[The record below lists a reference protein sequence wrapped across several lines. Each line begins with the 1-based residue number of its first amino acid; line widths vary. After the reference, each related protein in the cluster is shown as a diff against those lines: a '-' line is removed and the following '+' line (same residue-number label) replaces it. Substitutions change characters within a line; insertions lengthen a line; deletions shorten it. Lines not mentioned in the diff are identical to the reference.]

1 MKFRA
6 LRADEIDCRIQ
17 SLSENKNGVGAVV
30 LLYKDARV
38 DMNILD
44 ETVGTMNWKRSHE
57 LIGDRLYCTISIR
70 DENGEWVSKQDVGTE
85 SNTEKEKGQASDSF
99 KRAGFNWGI
108 GRELY
113 SAPFIYIKLSN
124 DEFFKD
130 KNGKLK
136 TYSKFKVF
144 DIEYDENKNI
154 TLLVIGDN
162 NDARFVYDEK
172 SVYGP
177 NKRRDL
183 RNKPTDHRE
192 KTIYNQS
199 QRREPKSKP
208 TDQNAQSN
216 TESAVNTMLINEIV
230 QLANASGIDA
240 NKLSDYVKTTFNKPN
255 CKALD
260 THELNQVKSWVSSL

>member
-44 ETVGTMNWKRSHE
+44 ETVGAMNWKRSHE

-154 TLLVIGDN
+154 SLLVIGDN
-162 NDARFVYDEK
+162 NDERFFYEK
-172 SVYGP
+172 
-177 NKRRDL
+177 
-183 RNKPTDHRE
+183 
-192 KTIYNQS
+192 KTIYKQK
-199 QRREPKSKP
+199 QRREPQNKP
-208 TDQNAQSN
+208 EPLNAQIN

-230 QLANASGIDA
+230 QLANASGIDT
-240 NKLSDYVKTTFNKPN
+240 NKLSYYVKTTFNKPN

>member
-44 ETVGTMNWKRSHE
+44 ETVGAMNWKRSHE

-70 DENGEWVSKQDVGTE
+70 DENNEWVSKQDVGTE

-154 TLLVIGDN
+154 ILLVIGDN
-162 NDARFVYDEK
+162 NDERFVYGK
-172 SVYGP
+172 
-177 NKRRDL
+177 
-183 RNKPTDHRE
+183 
-192 KTIYNQS
+192 KTIYNQK
-199 QRREPKSKP
+199 QRRESQNKVAM
-208 TDQNAQSN
+208 NAQIN
-216 TESAVNTMLINEIV
+216 TESAVNTILINEIV
-230 QLANASGIDA
+230 QLSNAIGIDS
-240 NKLSDYVKTTFNKPN
+240 NKLSNYVKTTFNKPN

>member
-44 ETVGTMNWKRSHE
+44 ETVGALNWKRSHE

-70 DENGEWVSKQDVGTE
+70 DENNGWVSKQDVGTE
-85 SNTEKEKGQASDSF
+85 SNAEKEKGQASDSF

-113 SAPFIYIKLSN
+113 SAPFIYIKLRN
-124 DEFFKD
+124 DEVFKD

-154 TLLVIGDN
+154 SLLVIGC
-162 NDARFVYDEK
+162 NDDERFF
-172 SVYGP
+172 YG
-177 NKRRDL
+177 K
-183 RNKPTDHRE
+183 KA
-192 KTIYNQS
+192 IYNQK
-199 QRREPKSKP
+199 QRREPQNKP
-208 TDQNAQSN
+208 ASLNAQSN
-216 TESAVNTMLINEIV
+216 TGSAVNTMLINEIV
-230 QLANASGIDA
+230 QLATASGVDT

>member
-44 ETVGTMNWKRSHE
+44 ETVGAMNWKRSHE

-124 DEFFKD
+124 DEFFND

-154 TLLVIGDN
+154 SLLVIGNN
-162 NDARFVYDEK
+162 NDERFF
-172 SVYGP
+172 YG
-177 NKRRDL
+177 K
-183 RNKPTDHRE
+183 
-192 KTIYNQS
+192 KTIYNQKR
-199 QRREPKSKP
+199 RREPQNEPGSL
-208 TDQNAQSN
+208 NAQIN
-216 TESAVNTMLINEIV
+216 TESVVNTMLINEIV
-230 QLANASGIDA
+230 QLATASGIDT

>member
-1 MKFRA
+1 MEFRA

-17 SLSENKNGVGAVV
+17 SISENKNGVGAVV

-44 ETVGTMNWKRSHE
+44 ETVGAMNWKRSHE

-113 SAPFIYIKLSN
+113 SAPFIYIKLRN
-124 DEFFKD
+124 DEVFKD

-154 TLLVIGDN
+154 SLLVIGDN
-162 NDARFVYDEK
+162 DDERFF
-172 SVYGP
+172 YG
-177 NKRRDL
+177 K
-183 RNKPTDHRE
+183 
-192 KTIYNQS
+192 KTIYKQK
-199 QRREPKSKP
+199 QRREPQNKP
-208 TDQNAQSN
+208 EHLTAQSN
-216 TESAVNTMLINEIV
+216 TESSVNTMLINEIV
-230 QLANASGIDA
+230 RLATASGVDT

>member
-44 ETVGTMNWKRSHE
+44 ETVGAMNWKRSHE

-154 TLLVIGDN
+154 SLLVIGDN
-162 NDARFVYDEK
+162 NDERFF
-172 SVYGP
+172 YG
-177 NKRRDL
+177 K
-183 RNKPTDHRE
+183 
-192 KTIYNQS
+192 KTIYKQK
-199 QRREPKSKP
+199 QRREPQNKP
-208 TDQNAQSN
+208 EPMSAQSN
-216 TESAVNTMLINEIV
+216 TESVVNTMLINEIV
-230 QLANASGIDA
+230 QLANASGIDT

>member
-44 ETVGTMNWKRSHE
+44 ETVGAMNWKRSHE

-85 SNTEKEKGQASDSF
+85 SNAEKEKGQASDSF

-113 SAPFIYIKLSN
+113 SAPFIYIKLRN
-124 DEFFKD
+124 DEVFKD

-136 TYSKFKVF
+136 TYSKFKVS

-154 TLLVIGDN
+154 ILLVIGDN
-162 NDARFVYDEK
+162 NDERFVY
-172 SVYGP
+172 GG
-177 NKRRDL
+177 
-183 RNKPTDHRE
+183 
-192 KTIYNQS
+192 KTIYSQK
-199 QRREPKSKP
+199 QRREPQNKVAM
-208 TDQNAQSN
+208 NAQIN
-216 TESAVNTMLINEIV
+216 TESAVNAMLINEIV
-230 QLANASGIDA
+230 QLATAIGIDA
-240 NKLSDYVKTTFNKPN
+240 KKLNDYVKTTFNKPN

>member
-44 ETVGTMNWKRSHE
+44 ETVGAMNWKRSHE

-70 DENGEWVSKQDVGTE
+70 DENNEWVSKQDVGTE

-113 SAPFIYIKLSN
+113 SAPFIYIKLRN
-124 DEFFKD
+124 DEVFKD

-154 TLLVIGDN
+154 SLLVIGDN
-162 NDARFVYDEK
+162 NDERFVYGK
-172 SVYGP
+172 
-177 NKRRDL
+177 
-183 RNKPTDHRE
+183 
-192 KTIYNQS
+192 KTIYNQK
-199 QRREPKSKP
+199 QCRESKNKP
-208 TDQNAQSN
+208 EPLNAQSN
-216 TESAVNTMLINEIV
+216 TESVVNTMLINEIV
-230 QLANASGIDA
+230 QLANASGIDS
-240 NKLSDYVKTTFNKPN
+240 NKLSNYVKTTFNKPN

>member
-17 SLSENKNGVGAVV
+17 SICENKKGVGAVL

-44 ETVGTMNWKRSHE
+44 EAVGAMNWKRAHE

-113 SAPFIYIKLSN
+113 SAPFIYIKLRD
-124 DEFFKD
+124 DEVFKD

-136 TYSKFKVF
+136 TYSKFIVF
-144 DIEYDENKNI
+144 DIEYDENRNI
-154 TLLVIGDN
+154 SLLVIGDN
-162 NDARFVYDEK
+162 DDERFVY
-172 SVYGP
+172 G
-177 NKRRDL
+177 R
-183 RNKPTDHRE
+183 
-192 KTIYNQS
+192 KTIYNQT
-199 QRREPKSKP
+199 QRREPQKKP
-208 TDQNAQSN
+208 VDPNAKIKQ
-216 TESAVNTMLINEIV
+216 EIV
-230 QLANASGIDA
+230 EIVKQKGI
-240 NKLSDYVKTTFNKPN
+240 LFSDVTKHIVTTFK
-255 CKALD
+255 KQKLD
-260 THELNQVKSWVSSL
+260 LLDGFELVAMKDWAEKHEVVN

>member
-44 ETVGTMNWKRSHE
+44 ETVGAMNWKRSHE

-113 SAPFIYIKLSN
+113 SAPFIYIKLRN
-124 DEFFKD
+124 DEFFND

-154 TLLVIGDN
+154 SLLVIGDN
-162 NDARFVYDEK
+162 DDERFF
-172 SVYGP
+172 YG
-177 NKRRDL
+177 
-183 RNKPTDHRE
+183 E
-192 KTIYNQS
+192 KTIYKQK
-199 QRREPKSKP
+199 QRREPQNKP
-208 TDQNAQSN
+208 EPLNAQNN
-216 TESAVNTMLINEIV
+216 TENAVNTMLINEIV
-230 QLANASGIDA
+230 QLANDSGIDT

>member
-44 ETVGTMNWKRSHE
+44 ETVGATNWKRSHE

-113 SAPFIYIKLSN
+113 SAPFIYIKLRN
-124 DEFFKD
+124 DEVFKD

-144 DIEYDENKNI
+144 DIKYDENKNI
-154 TLLVIGDN
+154 SLLVIGDN
-162 NDARFVYDEK
+162 DDERFF
-172 SVYGP
+172 YGG
-177 NKRRDL
+177 
-183 RNKPTDHRE
+183 
-192 KTIYNQS
+192 KTIYNQK
-199 QRREPKSKP
+199 QRREPQNKP
-208 TDQNAQSN
+208 MILDAQSN

-230 QLANASGIDA
+230 QLANASGIDT

>member
-17 SLSENKNGVGAVV
+17 SLSENKNGIGAVV

-44 ETVGTMNWKRSHE
+44 ETVGAMNWKRSHE

-113 SAPFIYIKLSN
+113 SAPFIYIKLRD

-136 TYSKFKVF
+136 TYSKFKVS

-154 TLLVIGDN
+154 ILLVIGDN
-162 NDARFVYDEK
+162 NDERFVYGK
-172 SVYGP
+172 
-177 NKRRDL
+177 
-183 RNKPTDHRE
+183 
-192 KTIYNQS
+192 KTIYKQK
-199 QRREPKSKP
+199 QRREPQNKP
-208 TDQNAQSN
+208 VALNAQSN
-216 TESAVNTMLINEIV
+216 TESVVNTMLINEIV
-230 QLANASGIDA
+230 QLANASGIDT
-240 NKLSDYVKTTFNKPN
+240 NKLSEYVITTFNKPN

>member
-6 LRADEIDCRIQ
+6 LRADEIDCRVQ
-17 SLSENKNGVGAVV
+17 SISENKNGVGVVV

-44 ETVGTMNWKRSHE
+44 ETVGALNWKRSHE

-70 DENGEWVSKQDVGTE
+70 DENNEWVSKQDVGTE

-113 SAPFIYIKLSN
+113 SAPFIYIKLRN
-124 DEFFKD
+124 DEVFKD

-144 DIEYDENKNI
+144 DIECDENKNI
-154 TLLVIGDN
+154 SRLVIGDN
-162 NDARFVYDEK
+162 DDERFF
-172 SVYGP
+172 YGG
-177 NKRRDL
+177 
-183 RNKPTDHRE
+183 
-192 KTIYNQS
+192 KTIYS
-199 QRREPKSKP
+199 QKKRREPQNEP
-208 TDQNAQSN
+208 MFQNAQSN
-216 TESAVNTMLINEIV
+216 TESAVNTILINEIV
-230 QLANASGIDA
+230 QLANASGIDT
-240 NKLSDYVKTTFNKPN
+240 NKLSNYVKTTFNKPN

-260 THELNQVKSWVSSL
+260 TYELNQVKSWVSSL

>member
-17 SLSENKNGVGAVV
+17 SLSENKNGIGAVV

-44 ETVGTMNWKRSHE
+44 ETVGAMNWKRSHE

-113 SAPFIYIKLSN
+113 SSPFIYIKLRD

-136 TYSKFKVF
+136 TYSKFKVS

-154 TLLVIGDN
+154 ILLVIGDN
-162 NDARFVYDEK
+162 NDERFVYGK
-172 SVYGP
+172 
-177 NKRRDL
+177 
-183 RNKPTDHRE
+183 
-192 KTIYNQS
+192 KTIYKQK
-199 QRREPKSKP
+199 QRREPQNKP
-208 TDQNAQSN
+208 VALNAQSN
-216 TESAVNTMLINEIV
+216 TESVVNTMLINEIV
-230 QLANASGIDA
+230 QLANASGIDT
-240 NKLSDYVKTTFNKPN
+240 NKLSDYVITTFNKPN

>member
-44 ETVGTMNWKRSHE
+44 ETVGAMNWKRSHE

-70 DENGEWVSKQDVGTE
+70 DKNNEWVSKQDVGTE

-113 SAPFIYIKLSN
+113 STPFIYIKLRD
-124 DEFFKD
+124 DEVFKD
-130 KNGKLK
+130 TNGKLK
-136 TYSKFKVF
+136 TYSKFKVS
-144 DIEYDENKNI
+144 DIKYDENKNI
-154 TLLVIGDN
+154 ILLVIGDN
-162 NDARFVYDEK
+162 DDERFVY
-172 SVYGP
+172 G
-177 NKRRDL
+177 R
-183 RNKPTDHRE
+183 
-192 KTIYNQS
+192 KTIYNQQ
-199 QRREPKSKP
+199 QRREPQKKP
-208 TDQNAQSN
+208 VDPNAK
-216 TESAVNTMLINEIV
+216 IKHEIV
-230 QLANASGIDA
+230 EIVKQKGILPADVT
-240 NKLSDYVKTTFNKPN
+240 KHITTTFKKP
-255 CKALD
+255 KLEFLD
-260 THELNQVKSWVSSL
+260 EFELVAMKDWVEKHEVVN

>member
-17 SLSENKNGVGAVV
+17 SLSETKKGVGAVL

-44 ETVGTMNWKRSHE
+44 ETVGALNWKRSHE

-70 DENGEWVSKQDVGTE
+70 DKNNEWVSKQDVGTE

-113 SAPFIYIKLSN
+113 SAPFIYIKLRD
-124 DEFFKD
+124 DEVFKD

-136 TYSKFKVF
+136 TYSKFKVS

-154 TLLVIGDN
+154 ILLVIGDN
-162 NDARFVYDEK
+162 NDERFVYGK
-172 SVYGP
+172 
-177 NKRRDL
+177 
-183 RNKPTDHRE
+183 
-192 KTIYNQS
+192 KTIYNQP
-199 QRREPKSKP
+199 QRREPQKKP
-208 TDQNAQSN
+208 VDPNAK
-216 TESAVNTMLINEIV
+216 IKHEIV
-230 QLANASGIDA
+230 EIVKQKGILPADVTKHIA
-240 NKLSDYVKTTFNKPN
+240 TTFKKP
-255 CKALD
+255 KLD
-260 THELNQVKSWVSSL
+260 LLDGFELVAMKDWAENHEVVN

>member
-44 ETVGTMNWKRSHE
+44 ETVGAMNWKRSHE

-154 TLLVIGDN
+154 SLLVIGDN
-162 NDARFVYDEK
+162 NDERFF
-172 SVYGP
+172 YG
-177 NKRRDL
+177 K
-183 RNKPTDHRE
+183 
-192 KTIYNQS
+192 KTICKQK
-199 QRREPKSKP
+199 QRREPQNKP
-208 TDQNAQSN
+208 EPMSAQSN
-216 TESAVNTMLINEIV
+216 TESVVNTMLINEIV
-230 QLANASGIDA
+230 QLANASGIDT

>member
-44 ETVGTMNWKRSHE
+44 ETVGAMNWKRSHE

-70 DENGEWVSKQDVGTE
+70 DENNEWVSKQDVGTE

-130 KNGKLK
+130 KSGKLK

-154 TLLVIGDN
+154 ILLVIGDN
-162 NDARFVYDEK
+162 NDERFVYGK
-172 SVYGP
+172 
-177 NKRRDL
+177 
-183 RNKPTDHRE
+183 
-192 KTIYNQS
+192 KTIYNQK
-199 QRREPKSKP
+199 QRRESQNKVAM
-208 TDQNAQSN
+208 NAQIN
-216 TESAVNTMLINEIV
+216 TESAVNAILINEIV
-230 QLANASGIDA
+230 QLANAIGIDS
-240 NKLSDYVKTTFNKPN
+240 NKLSNYVKTTFNKPN

>member
-44 ETVGTMNWKRSHE
+44 ETVGAMNWKRSHE

-113 SAPFIYIKLSN
+113 SAPFIYIKLRD

-136 TYSKFKVF
+136 TYSKFKVS

-154 TLLVIGDN
+154 ILLVIGDN
-162 NDARFVYDEK
+162 DDERFVY
-172 SVYGP
+172 G
-177 NKRRDL
+177 R
-183 RNKPTDHRE
+183 
-192 KTIYNQS
+192 KTIYNQP
-199 QRREPKSKP
+199 QRRETQKKP
-208 TDQNAQSN
+208 VDPNAK
-216 TESAVNTMLINEIV
+216 IKHEIV
-230 QLANASGIDA
+230 EIVKQKGILPADVTKHIA
-240 NKLSDYVKTTFNKPN
+240 ATFKKPKLDL
-255 CKALD
+255 LD
-260 THELNQVKSWVSSL
+260 GFELVAMKDWAENHEVVN

>member
-44 ETVGTMNWKRSHE
+44 ETVGAMNWKRSHE

-70 DENGEWVSKQDVGTE
+70 DENNEWVSKQDVGTE

-154 TLLVIGDN
+154 ILLVIGDN
-162 NDARFVYDEK
+162 NDERFVYGK
-172 SVYGP
+172 
-177 NKRRDL
+177 
-183 RNKPTDHRE
+183 
-192 KTIYNQS
+192 KTIYNQK
-199 QRREPKSKP
+199 QRRESQNKVAM
-208 TDQNAQSN
+208 NAQIN
-216 TESAVNTMLINEIV
+216 TESAVNAILINEIV
-230 QLANASGIDA
+230 QLANAIGIDS
-240 NKLSDYVKTTFNKPN
+240 NKLSNYVKTTFNKPN

>member
-44 ETVGTMNWKRSHE
+44 ETVGAMNWKRSHE

-70 DENGEWVSKQDVGTE
+70 DENNEWVSKQDVGTE

-113 SAPFIYIKLSN
+113 SSPFIYIKLRD

-136 TYSKFKVF
+136 TYSKFKVS

-154 TLLVIGDN
+154 ILLVIGDN
-162 NDARFVYDEK
+162 NDERFVYGK
-172 SVYGP
+172 
-177 NKRRDL
+177 
-183 RNKPTDHRE
+183 
-192 KTIYNQS
+192 KTIYNQK
-199 QRREPKSKP
+199 QRRESK
-208 TDQNAQSN
+208 
-216 TESAVNTMLINEIV
+216 
-230 QLANASGIDA
+230 
-240 NKLSDYVKTTFNKPN
+240 NKPVEPN
-255 CKALD
+255 AKIKHEIFEITKQKGILPADVTKYIAETFKKPKLEFLD
-260 THELNQVKSWVSSL
+260 EFELVAMKDWVEKHEVVN

>member
-44 ETVGTMNWKRSHE
+44 ETVGAMNWKRSHE

-70 DENGEWVSKQDVGTE
+70 DENNEWVSKQDVGTE

-113 SAPFIYIKLSN
+113 SSPFIYIKLRD
-124 DEFFKD
+124 DEVFKD

-136 TYSKFKVF
+136 TYSKFKVS

-154 TLLVIGDN
+154 ILLVIGDN
-162 NDARFVYDEK
+162 NDERFVYGK
-172 SVYGP
+172 
-177 NKRRDL
+177 
-183 RNKPTDHRE
+183 
-192 KTIYNQS
+192 KTIYKQK
-199 QRREPKSKP
+199 QRREPQNKP
-208 TDQNAQSN
+208 EPLNAQSN

-230 QLANASGIDA
+230 QLATASGIDT

>member
-44 ETVGTMNWKRSHE
+44 ETVGAINWKRSHE

-70 DENGEWVSKQDVGTE
+70 DENNEWVSKQDVGTE

-113 SAPFIYIKLSN
+113 SSPFIYIKLRD

-136 TYSKFKVF
+136 TYSKFKVS

-154 TLLVIGDN
+154 ILLVIGDN
-162 NDARFVYDEK
+162 NDERFVYGK
-172 SVYGP
+172 
-177 NKRRDL
+177 
-183 RNKPTDHRE
+183 
-192 KTIYNQS
+192 KTIYKQK
-199 QRREPKSKP
+199 QRREPQNKP
-208 TDQNAQSN
+208 VALNAQSN
-216 TESAVNTMLINEIV
+216 TESVVNTMLINEIV

-240 NKLSDYVKTTFNKPN
+240 NKLSNYVKTIFNKPN

>member
-44 ETVGTMNWKRSHE
+44 ETVGATNWKRSHE

-113 SAPFIYIKLSN
+113 SAPFVYIKLRN
-124 DEFFKD
+124 DEVFKD

-154 TLLVIGDN
+154 SLLVIGDN
-162 NDARFVYDEK
+162 NDERFF
-172 SVYGP
+172 YG
-177 NKRRDL
+177 K
-183 RNKPTDHRE
+183 
-192 KTIYNQS
+192 KTIYNQK
-199 QRREPKSKP
+199 QCREPKNKP
-208 TDQNAQSN
+208 KSLTAQSN
-216 TESAVNTMLINEIV
+216 TESSVNTMLINEIV
-230 QLANASGIDA
+230 RLATASGVDT

>member
-44 ETVGTMNWKRSHE
+44 ETVGAMNWKRSHE

-113 SAPFIYIKLSN
+113 SAPFIYIKLRN
-124 DEFFKD
+124 DEVFKD

-144 DIEYDENKNI
+144 DIEYDENKSI
-154 TLLVIGDN
+154 SLLVIGDN
-162 NDARFVYDEK
+162 DDERFF
-172 SVYGP
+172 YG
-177 NKRRDL
+177 K
-183 RNKPTDHRE
+183 
-192 KTIYNQS
+192 KTICSQN
-199 QRREPKSKP
+199 QRREPKNKP
-208 TDQNAQSN
+208 KSLTAQSN
-216 TESAVNTMLINEIV
+216 TESVVNTMLINEIV
-230 QLANASGIDA
+230 QLANASGIDT
-240 NKLSDYVKTTFNKPN
+240 NKLSEYVITTFNKPN

>member
-17 SLSENKNGVGAVV
+17 SISENKKGVGAVL

-44 ETVGTMNWKRSHE
+44 ETVGALNWKRSHE

-70 DENGEWVSKQDVGTE
+70 DKNNEWVSKQDVGTE

-113 SAPFIYIKLSN
+113 SAPFIYIKLRD
-124 DEFFKD
+124 DEVFKD

-136 TYSKFKVF
+136 TYSKFKVS

-154 TLLVIGDN
+154 ILLVICDN
-162 NDARFVYDEK
+162 DDERFVYGK
-172 SVYGP
+172 
-177 NKRRDL
+177 
-183 RNKPTDHRE
+183 
-192 KTIYNQS
+192 KTIYNQT
-199 QRREPKSKP
+199 QRREPQKKP
-208 TDQNAQSN
+208 EPLNAQSN

-230 QLANASGIDA
+230 QLANASGIDT

-260 THELNQVKSWVSSL
+260 IHELNQVKSWVSSL

>member
-17 SLSENKNGVGAVV
+17 SLSENKNGIGAVV

-44 ETVGTMNWKRSHE
+44 ETVGAMNWKRSHE

-113 SAPFIYIKLSN
+113 SAPFIYIKLRD

-162 NDARFVYDEK
+162 NDDRFVYDEK
-172 SVYGP
+172 AVHGQ

-183 RNKPTDHRE
+183 RNKPVDHCE

-199 QRREPKSKP
+199 QRREPKGKAVYR
-208 TDQNAQSN
+208 NAI
-216 TESAVNTMLINEIV
+216 TYEICEIV
-230 QLANASGIDA
+230 KQKGILPADVTKHIVEIFKKP
-240 NKLSDYVKTTFNKPN
+240 KLEF
-255 CKALD
+255 LD
-260 THELNQVKSWVSSL
+260 DFELVAMKDWVEKHEVVN

>member
-44 ETVGTMNWKRSHE
+44 ETVGAMNWKRSHE

-113 SAPFIYIKLSN
+113 SAPFIYIKLRN
-124 DEFFKD
+124 DEVFKD

-136 TYSKFKVF
+136 TYSKFKVS

-154 TLLVIGDN
+154 ILLVIGDN
-162 NDARFVYDEK
+162 NDERFVYGK
-172 SVYGP
+172 
-177 NKRRDL
+177 
-183 RNKPTDHRE
+183 
-192 KTIYNQS
+192 KTIYNKK
-199 QRREPKSKP
+199 QRREPQNKP
-208 TDQNAQSN
+208 VAMNAQIN
-216 TESAVNTMLINEIV
+216 TEGAVNTMLINEIV